1 MSDLQLDLE
10 ILRYDPEKDQEPHYQ
25 TYSVP
30 CQEEWVVLDAINYV
44 KDHIDSTLS
53 YRWSCHMAV
62 CGSCG
67 MMIDGEPKLACK
79 AFVRDY
85 ANKKVRVEPLAN
97 FPIERDL
104 VSVLDD
110 FMSKLRRVKPYLIRN
125 EEKPLSEGEYRQTP
139 AQLKKYKQ
147 FTLCINCLCCYAACP
162 QYALIPEF
170 IGPAALTLAH
180 RYNQDSRDQ
189 GRAQREEETASHEGV
204 WECAFADACS
214 LVCPKHVDPA
224 SALQQMKITSTI
236 DWYLEHLG
244 LGGKKS

>member
-1 MSDLQLDLE
+1 MSEIQLVLE
-10 ILRYDPEKDQEPHYQ
+10 ILRYDPEKDREPHFQ
-25 TYSVP
+25 TYPVS
-30 CQEEWVVLDAINYV
+30 CRDDWMVLDAINHV
-44 KDHIDSTLS
+44 KDHVDTTIS

-67 MMIDGEPKLACK
+67 MMIDGNPKLACK
-79 AFVRDY
+79 APVRDY
-85 ANKKVRVEPLAN
+85 ANQTVRIEPLAN

-104 VSVLDD
+104 VVVMDD
-110 FMSKLRRVKPYLIRN
+110 FMDKLKRVKPYIIRK
-125 EEKPLSEGEYRQTP
+125 ERKSVEEGEHRQTP

-189 GRAQREEETASHEGV
+189 GLVERQEEVAKPEGA
-204 WECAFADACS
+204 WDCSFAGECS
-214 LVCPKHVDPA
+214 EVCPKHVDPA
-224 SALQQMKITSTI
+224 GALQQLKIATTVQ
-236 DWYLEHLG
+236 WYKG
-244 LGGKKS
+244 LIGMGGK

>member
-1 MSDLQLDLE
+1 MSEIQIELE
-10 ILRYDPEKDQEPHYQ
+10 ILRYDPEKDQEPHFEIYP
-25 TYSVP
+25 VN
-30 CQEEWVVLDAINYV
+30 CKDDWMVLDAINYI
-44 KDHIDSTLS
+44 KDHVDTTIS

-79 AFVRDY
+79 APVRNY
-85 ANKKVRVEPLAN
+85 ANKRARVEPLAN

-104 VSVLDD
+104 VVVMDD
-110 FMSKLRRVKPYLIRN
+110 FMDKLKGVKPYIIRKD
-125 EEKPLSEGEYRQTP
+125 EKPLEEGEYKQSP
-139 AQLKKYKQ
+139 AELKKYKQ

-189 GRAQREEETASHEGV
+189 GLAERQDEVARPEGA
-204 WECAFADACS
+204 WDCSFAGECS
-214 LVCPKHVDPA
+214 EVCPKHVDPA
-224 SALQQMKITSTI
+224 SALQQLKIATTVE
-236 DWYLEHLG
+236 WYKG
-244 LGGKKS
+244 LIGMGGK